1 MKLKAII
8 FSFLFLILTA
18 VFIFIFFPYS
28 YLKKPAEIMF
38 RNQYGIRLKIGD
50 ISPSNLLDLNLS
62 GIKALDPKNKS
73 VIARIKN
80 IKVYDAIP
88 AFVTYYLF
96 KKTHLTIEINSINTN
111 RFKNGFLNIPGLNF
125 KKSSLNI
132 NLNRLKRGVNLT
144 GNINFRGDL
153 SGKISNMNIDIGQV
167 SKINY
172 ARLVLKP
179 DKKVFKDLSFILSS
193 AFTRKGK
200 YFIYTAKNI
209 GYNIL

>member
-1 MKLKAII
+1 MKLRAII

-28 YLKKPAEIMF
+28 YLKKPAELMF
-38 RNQYGIRLKIGD
+38 RNQCGISLKIAD
-50 ISPSNLLDLNLS
+50 ISPSNLLDLNIN
-62 GIKALDPKNKS
+62 GIKALNPKNKS
-73 VIARIKN
+73 FIARIKN

-88 AFVTYYLF
+88 AFVAYYLF
-96 KKTHLTIEINSINTN
+96 KKTHLNIEIDSMDTN
-111 RFKNGFLNIPGLNF
+111 PFKNGFLNIPALSF
-125 KKSSLNI
+125 KNSTLDI

-167 SKINY
+167 YKINY

-179 DKKVFKDLSFILSS
+179 DKRVFKDLSFILSS

-209 GYNIL
+209 G